1 MPEESEQVEEVSE
14 EIAEEIAEVIEDEIS
29 DADVDLDVD
38 IDVIEAPDFPETAS
52 VDVGDL
58 HISGPPEL
66 VENITTRYLKDHID
80 HNPHGEVHTPDIPE
94 MLEPDSDGIVEDIG
108 QAITPDIVEEQIS
121 QSVAGETVDNPPE
134 PTDWLFRQL
143 GGR

>member
-94 MLEPDSDGIVEDIG
+94 MLEPDSDGIVE
-108 QAITPDIVEEQIS
+108 EQIS